1 MSERILPEVVTRYL
15 HASNDHD
22 VEAYLN
28 TFTEK
33 AVIEEESIGRDL
45 ASKEEIRNYFET
57 YFVKMNTH
65 TEIIEY
71 AVNDNAIDM
80 RVLFKGDFPGKEIV
94 GLYQFI
100 LRDGRIHKLKADL
113 E

>member
-28 TFTEK
+28 TFSEK
-33 AVIEEESIGRDL
+33 AVIEEESIGRNL
-45 ASKEEIRNYFET
+45 ASKEEIKNYFAT
-57 YFVKMNTH
+57 YFVNMNTH
-65 TEIIEY
+65 TELIKY
-71 AVNDNAIDM
+71 AVNENIIDM
-80 RVLFKGDFPGKEIV
+80 QVLFKGEFPGKEIV
-94 GLYQFI
+94 GHYQFT